1 MITFKN
7 LAKAIALAALLALVA
22 PQAAFAGAMMCRND
36 LSGGATGPAT
46 IGGTGSKVPSATLY
60 TLNGQGCAWIVQQ
73 DVAFFQS
80 QGYTPGGNVNS
91 VSVVGLTAQSTTANS
106 PILPAGSFITGI
118 IVQETS
124 GNAVTGG
131 LDIGI
136 AGSSD
141 QTIVAAYAIGANAL
155 VAIPAASILKNVFA
169 TTSVSAGLPKA
180 QQIFFNAHTN
190 WTDGA
195 TINVTILYSQYEPF

>member
-22 PQAAFAGAMMCRND
+22 PQAAFAGGVLCSPPAASAAN
-36 LSGGATGPAT
+36 GARR
-46 IGGTGSKVPSATLY
+46 IGGTNSGAPSLSGY
-60 TLNGQGCAWIVQQ
+60 TLNAQGCAWIPQQ
-73 DVAFFQS
+73 DYAWGLS
-80 QGYTPGGNVNS
+80 QGMSPGNNTFS
-91 VSVVGLTAQSTTANS
+91 VSFTGLAAQSTTSNS
-106 PILPAGSFITGI
+106 PIIPAFAVINEI
-118 IVQETS
+118 VVQETA
-124 GNAVTGG
+124 GQAVTGG

-141 QTIVAAYAIGANAL
+141 ATIVSAFAVPASSILN
-155 VAIPAASILKNVFA
+155 IPSASILRRVFGAAGA
-169 TTSVSAGLPKA
+169 TTGTPSA

-195 TINVTILYSQYEPF
+195 TINATIVYSLYGPF

>member
-1 MITFKN
+1 MKLFKAF
-7 LAKAIALAALLALVA
+7 LLAALLCLVGAA
-22 PQAAFAGAMMCRND
+22 PAFAGATMC
-36 LSGGATGPAT
+36 AA
-46 IGGTGSKVPSATLY
+46 
-60 TLNGQGCAWIVQQ
+60 
-73 DVAFFQS
+73 DVAGAAS
-80 QGYTPGGNVNS
+80 GNKQGGSIQS
-91 VSVVGLTAQSTTANS
+91 VSVVGLTAQSTTSNS
-106 PILPAGSFITGI
+106 PILPAGAFIVGI

-131 LDIGI
+131 LDVGI

-141 QTIVAAYAIGANAL
+141 ATIVSAFAVAANAL

-169 TTSVSAGLPKA
+169 ATSVSVGVPKA

-195 TINVTILYSQYEPF
+195 TINVTILYSTYEPF